1 MATTN
6 RNRRDRIVELA
17 ALVAATAM
25 LVLVVSAALDGWRAS
40 RPDAVLAD
48 YAVTITPDGDRAP
61 RIDAVLTDG
70 EAAADATSLGISGW
84 RVDPSLPADFTP
96 RLMPDSTGVAHRLE
110 FRASNPVLL
119 LAPFGWQGVVMVT
132 RNGTPITTHT
142 ISGYPSQVVVS
153 GQPAPPRVLPLG
165 LALLLATMITVLF
178 RPWRD
183 EQHRLAWLAVVL
195 SAIHLAFWACQP
207 IGIGSD
213 STGFLTG
220 VTDIGRGQ
228 PAYFPP
234 GYAIFLASLGAAAN
248 PWLGGTVTLVQHAMV
263 VAMAL
268 WCYRLVRPHAGI
280 GPALVAGVTIGMMP
294 SMLAMSQAV
303 MTEIP
308 TAFLMLGTITCAT
321 VARDDPRL
329 RWPLLIGI
337 LAGLAVLIR
346 VVPLV
351 ALLPAVGLL
360 LLLPWRKRQARLALR
375 SGLVT
380 MAVVCLPLGWFLV
393 RSGTVRLANSTGLH
407 LYNRVVFTQHLL
419 DGTGGATRALVKR
432 LEGADPRTMAFWDVR
447 KFPGIE
453 SLGYAGAERLLGAVA
468 MEGIRNAPVAFLA
481 YSPQVGWD
489 EIRRTPFWDIPRWTD
504 TQTEGAA
511 TLESHRPLPATA
523 AWYTTRLR
531 LEDLQAASWPILL
544 GLSGLGLVLGFGS
557 GHRRGVLA
565 LGWIVGSYLLAS
577 ASLDIML
584 NRHAIDVTPFL
595 VLLAVVPLGW
605 LTGGVVRPWVSRRSP

>member
-1 MATTN
+1 
-6 RNRRDRIVELA
+6 
-17 ALVAATAM
+17 
-25 LVLVVSAALDGWRAS
+25 
-40 RPDAVLAD
+40 
-48 YAVTITPDGDRAP
+48 
-61 RIDAVLTDG
+61 
-70 EAAADATSLGISGW
+70 
-84 RVDPSLPADFTP
+84 
-96 RLMPDSTGVAHRLE
+96 
-110 FRASNPVLL
+110 
-119 LAPFGWQGVVMVT
+119 
-132 RNGTPITTHT
+132 
-142 ISGYPSQVVVS
+142 
-153 GQPAPPRVLPLG
+153 
-165 LALLLATMITVLF
+165 
-178 RPWRD
+178 
-183 EQHRLAWLAVVL
+183 
-195 SAIHLAFWACQP
+195 
-207 IGIGSD
+207 
-213 STGFLTG
+213 
-220 VTDIGRGQ
+220 
-228 PAYFPP
+228 
-234 GYAIFLASLGAAAN
+234 
-248 PWLGGTVTLVQHAMV
+248 MV

-308 TAFLMLGTITCAT
+308 TAFLMLGTIIEQAT

-511 TLESHRPLPATA
+511 TLESHRPLRPPPRGTRPACGSRTFRPRA
-523 AWYTTRLR
+523 G
-531 LEDLQAASWPILL
+531 QSSWGSP
-544 GLSGLGLVLGFGS
+544 GS
-557 GHRRGVLA
+557 GWCSDSDPGTGVECSHS
-565 LGWIVGSYLLAS
+565 GGSSDHTCWRAHHS
-577 ASLDIML
+577 TSCSTG
-584 NRHAIDVTPFL
+584 TPS
-595 VLLAVVPLGW
+595 
-605 LTGGVVRPWVSRRSP
+605 T